1 MPDARGLETTA
12 ANEAAVHNPN
22 ETLAR
27 YLRFELDTGDRPE
40 RTLWRPPCWMPADLR
55 PPPRTKRRSAT

>member
-1 MPDARGLETTA
+1 MQGACGLETTA
-12 ANEAAVHNPN
+12 ANEAAVRNLN

-27 YLRFELDTGDRPE
+27 YLRFGIDTGDRLE